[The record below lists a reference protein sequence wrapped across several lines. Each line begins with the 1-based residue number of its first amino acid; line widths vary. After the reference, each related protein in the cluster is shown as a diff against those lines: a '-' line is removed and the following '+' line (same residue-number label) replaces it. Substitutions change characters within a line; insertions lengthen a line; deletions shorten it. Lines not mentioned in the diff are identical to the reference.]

1 MLNMKVLD
9 YRITS
14 DADNVTVRR
23 VVRNEKGEITYD
35 KKGNENVSLV
45 GYQTNLT
52 KALHMIQR
60 HWVLGGN
67 GKEITTIREYQ
78 EAIEEITE
86 IAKRELDSDEAF
98 K

>member
-23 VVRNEKGEITYD
+23 VVRNEKDEITYD

-60 HWVLGGN
+60 H
-67 GKEITTIREYQ
+67 
-78 EAIEEITE
+78 
-86 IAKRELDSDEAF
+86 
-98 K
+98 

>member
-1 MLNMKVLD
+1 MLNMKLLD

-60 HWVLGGN
+60 NWVLGGKWERN
-67 GKEITTIREYQ
+67 YNYPRIPR
-78 EAIEEITE
+78 
-86 IAKRELDSDEAF
+86 SH
-98 K
+98 